1 MSEQQENRDYEHKQ
15 SVRDC
20 ASIASQTAEEK
31 PKPSADQEPFPVW
44 LLIVCVV
51 VLIVGGSYV
60 GANSGGFE
68 FANHNKSGYEPSVP
82 AGISGKA
89 PELSEFEKYVKG
101 GEAVYRA
108 VCNGCHQATGAG
120 QGQIPPLVDSEW
132 VTNGTERFA
141 QIVLNGIRGPITVK
155 GASYGGQEMPAQKGA
170 LKDKQIA
177 QVMTYV
183 RLRFGNISD
192 SVVTKEM
199 VESARQKFGTRP
211 NQYTSGELAPEE
223 AMLPGDQP
231 EWLAPEEPEV
241 EGEPEA
247 EGESEPEVEGESA
260 QIHSGSGKHTPL
272 NSKTT

>member
-1 MSEQQENRDYEHKQ
+1 MSEQQENRDYDHKQ

-20 ASIASQTAEEK
+20 ASIANHQTEENLK
-31 PKPSADQEPFPVW
+31 LQEGNESFPVW

-51 VLIVGGSYV
+51 ILIVGGSYV

-68 FANHNKSGYEPSVP
+68 FSNNNKSGYEPSVP
-82 AGISGKA
+82 AGLSGLA
-89 PELSEFEKYVKG
+89 PELSELEKYVKG

-120 QGQIPPLVDSEW
+120 QGQIPPLVESEW
-132 VTNGTERFA
+132 IINGTERFS

-155 GASYGGQEMPAQKGA
+155 GASYGAQEMPAQKGV
-170 LKDKQIA
+170 LNDKQIA

-183 RLRFGNISD
+183 RLKFGNVSD

-199 VESARQKFGTRP
+199 VESARQKFGARP
-211 NQYTSGELAPEE
+211 NQYTSGELSPED

-231 EWLAPEEPEV
+231 EWLAPEEPEPAP
-241 EGEPEA
+241 EPA
-247 EGESEPEVEGESA
+247 PEGESA
-260 QIHSGSGKHTPL
+260 QINSGSRTHASL